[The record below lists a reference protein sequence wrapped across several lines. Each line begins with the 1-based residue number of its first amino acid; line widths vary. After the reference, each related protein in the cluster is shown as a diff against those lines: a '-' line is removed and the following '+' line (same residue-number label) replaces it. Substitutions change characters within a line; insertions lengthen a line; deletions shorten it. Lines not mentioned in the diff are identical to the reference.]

1 VQFQISE
8 TEIHMK
14 TWRVPAGG
22 QIEGLKLVE
31 EPETRPGP
39 GQVRVRLSAGSLN
52 FRDLMVVR
60 GGYGPPV
67 PGDLVPGSDGVGKV
81 VETGPG
87 VTRLAVGDRVATS
100 FFPDWVDGPMTPAG
114 VAGALGG
121 GRAGTFAQQIVLS
134 EHALVKSPAHLTD
147 AEAATLT
154 CAGTTAWHALF
165 ETGAVQPG
173 SNVLLLGTGGVS
185 IWALQL
191 AKAAGCRVII
201 TSSSDEKL
209 EKTRALG
216 ADETINYARTPEW
229 SAEVRR
235 LTGGEGVDLVLEVG
249 GEKTLPQSL
258 ASVRMRGTVA
268 TIGAVSGS
276 GGGIP
281 PRALIP
287 GAVRLQGIYVG
298 PRRYHE
304 KLARFVEAAKIR
316 PVVDRV
322 FAFRE
327 LPAAYRHQAEGRH
340 FGKVTVSLE

>member
-1 VQFQISE
+1 
-8 TEIHMK
+8 MK

-22 QIEGLKLVE
+22 QIDGLTLVDE
-31 EPETRPGP
+31 VPAGLGP
-39 GQVRVRLSAGSLN
+39 GQVRVRLAAGSLN
-52 FRDLMVVR
+52 FRDLMIVR

-67 PGDLVPGSDGVGKV
+67 PGMLVPGSDGVGRV

-100 FFPDWVDGPMTPAG
+100 FFPDWVDGPMTPQS
-114 VAGALGG
+114 VSTALGG
-121 GRAGTFAQQIVLS
+121 GMSTGTFAQEIVLS
-134 EHALVKSPAHLTD
+134 EQALVKTPEHLTD

-165 ETGAVQPG
+165 ETGTVQPG
-173 SNVLLLGTGGVS
+173 DTVLLLGTGGVS

-191 AKAAGCRVII
+191 AKAAGLRVII
-201 TSSSDEKL
+201 TSSSDAKL
-209 EKTRALG
+209 EKARALG
-216 ADETINYARTPEW
+216 ADETINYTHTPEW

-235 LTGGEGVDLVLEVG
+235 LTGGAGVDLVLEVG

-258 ASVRMRGTVA
+258 ASLRMRGTIV

-287 GAVRLQGIYVG
+287 GATRLQGVYVG

-304 KLARFVEAAKIR
+304 KLAKFVAATKIR
-316 PVVDRV
+316 PVVDRT
-322 FAFRE
+322 FAFGE
-327 LPAAYRHQAEGRH
+327 LKEAYRHLASGKH

>member
-1 VQFQISE
+1 
-8 TEIHMK
+8 MK

-22 QIEGLKLVE
+22 QIEGLRVVE
-31 EPETRPGP
+31 EADASPGP

-60 GGYGPPV
+60 GGYALA
-67 PGDLVPGSDGVGKV
+67 GDGTLVPGSDGVGKV
-81 VETGPG
+81 VETGAG
-87 VTRLAVGDRVATS
+87 VSRLAVGDRVATC
-100 FFPDWVDGPMTPAG
+100 FFPDWVDGPMSPAG
-114 VAGALGG
+114 VATALGG
-121 GRAGTFAQQIVLS
+121 GRSGTFAQQIVLP
-134 EHALVKSPAHLTD
+134 EHALVKSPEHLTD

-165 ETGAVQPG
+165 EAGRVQPG
-173 SNVLLLGTGGVS
+173 SNILLLGTGGVS

-201 TSSSDEKL
+201 TSSSDAKL
-209 EKTRALG
+209 EKARALG
-216 ADETINYARTPEW
+216 ADEAINYTRTPEW

-258 ASVRMRGTVA
+258 ASVRMQGAVVI
-268 TIGAVSGS
+268 IGAVSGS
-276 GGGIP
+276 GGGLP

-287 GAVRLQGIYVG
+287 GAVRLQGVYVG

-304 KLARFVEAAKIR
+304 KLARFVSAAKIR
-316 PVVDRV
+316 PVVDRC
-322 FAFRE
+322 FAFDE
-327 LPAAYRHQAEGRH
+327 LPDAYRHLASGGH

>member
-1 VQFQISE
+1 
-8 TEIHMK
+8 MK

-22 QIEGLKLVE
+22 QIDGLKLAE
-31 EPETRPGP
+31 EPQIPLGP

-67 PGDLVPGSDGVGKV
+67 PGALVPGSDGVGRV

-100 FFPDWVDGPMTPAG
+100 FFPDWVDGPMTLPG
-114 VAGALGG
+114 VVTALGG
-121 GRAGTFAQQIVLS
+121 GQSTGTFAQEIVLS
-134 EHALVKSPAHLTD
+134 EQSFVKSPGHLTD

-165 ETGAVQPG
+165 ETGTVQPG
-173 SNVLLLGTGGVS
+173 DTVLLLGTGGVS

-191 AKAAGCRVII
+191 AKAAGLRVII
-201 TSSSDEKL
+201 TSSSDAKL
-209 EKTRALG
+209 EKARALG
-216 ADETINYARTPEW
+216 ADETINYTRTPEW
-229 SAEVRR
+229 STEVRR
-235 LTGGEGVDLVLEVG
+235 LTDGAGADLVLEVG
-249 GEKTLPQSL
+249 GEKTLQQSL
-258 ASVRMRGTVA
+258 ASVRMRGTIV

-287 GAVRLQGIYVG
+287 GATGLQGVYVG

-304 KLARFVEAAKIR
+304 KLAKFVAVKKIR
-316 PVVDRV
+316 PVVDRT
-322 FAFRE
+322 FALAD
-327 LPAAYRHQAEGRH
+327 LPQAYRHLESGAH